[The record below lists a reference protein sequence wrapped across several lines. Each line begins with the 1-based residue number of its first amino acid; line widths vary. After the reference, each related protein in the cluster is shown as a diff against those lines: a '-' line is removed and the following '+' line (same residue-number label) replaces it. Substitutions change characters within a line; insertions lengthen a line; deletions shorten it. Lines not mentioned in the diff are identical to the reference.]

1 MDPLTL
7 SSYIATASPPEK
19 FSTLLSPLISV
30 WQLLCLVCSHVS
42 RAACLCLVVKTGGVA
57 ASALGSLEA
66 ELGIVLGFSTHWL
79 LSGAA
84 VGGGCVC
91 ELH

>member
-1 MDPLTL
+1 M
-7 SSYIATASPPEK
+7 
-19 FSTLLSPLISV
+19 FS
-30 WQLLCLVCSHVS
+30 CED
-42 RAACLCLVVKTGGVA
+42 RGGVA

-79 LSGAA
+79 LWGAA